1 MSKIVKQA
9 TAQEIAQKT
18 AQATAQETAQVMP
31 TGADNYSS
39 ALSAL
44 ANCACKLLIFS
55 AGKRP
60 AKQP

>member
-18 AQATAQETAQVMP
+18 AQATP
-31 TGADNYSS
+31 TGAENYSS
-39 ALSAL
+39 ALAAL